1 MISMMYHASAAFYGY
16 ARYNST
22 GQTGYV
28 LGCIGSS
35 IFAMFGLW
43 VIMFASDKGHIS
55 KRTGADKRTS
65 GWPFK
70 NAEADKKKSKAP

>member
-1 MISMMYHASAAFYGY
+1 MLYHASVAFYGY
-16 ARYNST
+16 ARFNSDE
-22 GQTGYV
+22 QIGYL

-35 IFAMFGLW
+35 TFAMFGLW
-43 VIMFASDKGHIS
+43 IILFAGDKGHIS

-70 NAEADKKKSKAP
+70 NAEADKKRPKEL